1 MLDPFTGWL
10 SHVDLLLAVVVS
22 IFAKI
27 AVISFSADRA
37 LGLVLSMC
45 NRVRKFRR
53 SAVAPTR
60 PRKRVGRGRAKL
72 HGPTDPSNP
81 T

>member
-1 MLDPFTGWL
+1 MLALFTGWL
-10 SHVDLLLAVVVS
+10 SHVDLLLAVLVS

-37 LGLVLSMC
+37 LGLMLSMC

-53 SAVAPTR
+53 SAVAPTA
-60 PRKRVGRGRAKL
+60 PRKRMGQGRAKL
-72 HGPTDPSNP
+72 RGPTDPSAP

>member
-27 AVISFSADRA
+27 VVISFSADRV
-37 LGLVLSMC
+37 LSLVLSMC
-45 NRVRKFRR
+45 SRMRKFRR
-53 SAVAPTR
+53 SAVTPTA
-60 PRKRVGRGRAKL
+60 PRKRVGQGRAKL
-72 HGPTDPSNP
+72 HGPTDPSAP